1 VDPDLLYELSVIS
14 SLSFLCWIGV
24 MLVFRLVTPFFSY
37 RVIGEYKFSYLLVN
51 LLTFTLKYPQLD
63 DNNEI
68 PQDDQ
73 TTALI

>member
-37 RVIGEYKFSYLLVN
+37 HVIGEYKFSYLLVN

-68 PQDDQ
+68 S
-73 TTALI
+73 